1 MDRVLGGA
9 KPPRNP
15 IIVAREY
22 DWDVVATKA
31 ERAYRR
37 AINGRDDDDQER
49 NESIVSESPSSS
61 G

>member
-37 AINGRDDDDQER
+37 AINGRDDDQER